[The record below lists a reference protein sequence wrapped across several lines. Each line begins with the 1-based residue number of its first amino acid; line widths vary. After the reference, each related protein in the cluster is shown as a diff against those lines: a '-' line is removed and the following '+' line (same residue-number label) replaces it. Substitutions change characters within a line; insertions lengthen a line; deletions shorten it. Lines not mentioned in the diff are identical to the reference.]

1 MKAVVCQTDLVSIQM
16 SKTTS
21 NGSKKPWLLC
31 NYQLLIKEKSQMS
44 MHCITASF
52 ISLHKTYMY
61 NWALLIIHF
70 NHDCTKWLAVE
81 NFYIYT
87 KENKHLKVHR
97 TINILNSWGF
107 RSHLQNFWRLE
118 QNYFRILKNPTRN
131 PTSMQ
136 LNSAIECKYRVK
148 TEQI

>member
-52 ISLHKTYMY
+52 ISLHKTNMY
-61 NWALLIIHF
+61 YWALLIIHV

-81 NFYIYT
+81 NFYYIYM
-87 KENKHLKVHR
+87 KENKRLRVHLR
-97 TINILNSWGF
+97 INTLNSWKLRAHF
-107 RSHLQNFWRLE
+107 QKSDW
-118 QNYFRILKNPTRN
+118 ILKLKAKVFKD
-131 PTSMQ
+131 S
-136 LNSAIECKYRVK
+136 
-148 TEQI
+148 